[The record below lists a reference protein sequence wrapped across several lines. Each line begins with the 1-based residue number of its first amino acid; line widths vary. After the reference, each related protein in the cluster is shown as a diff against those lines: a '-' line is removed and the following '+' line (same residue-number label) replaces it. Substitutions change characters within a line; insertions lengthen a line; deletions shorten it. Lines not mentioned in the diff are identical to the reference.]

1 MKVVFS
7 CGRMNPPTL
16 GHQRV
21 VDRIH
26 ELADRDG
33 GVPLIF
39 LTQTCDAERNPLS
52 PQVKVGLVE
61 RAFSLPVRLTVS
73 PFAAV
78 DQLVEQGTE
87 EAVIVVG
94 QDRAEYFRKKGLV
107 KYAASVG
114 LQLSIETL
122 TRTDQDVSAT
132 RARQAVQDDDLAAF
146 MSLVPAPDAGF
157 AVDLFQAVSLG
168 MEEDG

>member
-7 CGRMNPPTL
+7 CGRMNPPTR

-21 VDRIH
+21 ADRIH
-26 ELADRDG
+26 ELADREG

-39 LTQTCDAERNPLS
+39 LTKTHDAERNPLS
-52 PQVKVGLVE
+52 PEVKVEMVE
-61 RAFSLPVRLTVS
+61 RAFSMPVRLTVS
-73 PFAAV
+73 PFSAV
-78 DQLVEQGTE
+78 DQLVEEGVE

-94 QDRAEYFRKKGLV
+94 QDRAEHFRKRLVEYATSIGLSL
-107 KYAASVG
+107 SV
-114 LQLSIETL
+114 ETL

-132 RARQAVQDDDLAAF
+132 RARQAVMESDFSTF

-157 AVDLFQAVSLG
+157 ATDLFRAVSLG
-168 MEEDG
+168 LEENV

>member
-1 MKVVFS
+1 MKVVFA

-16 GHQRV
+16 GHQRI

-39 LTQTCDAERNPLS
+39 LTKTHDSERNPLS
-52 PQVKVGLVE
+52 PEIKVGLVE
-61 RAFSLPVRLTVS
+61 RAFQTPVRLTVS
-73 PFAAV
+73 PFSAV
-78 DQLVEQGTE
+78 DQLVEEGVT

-94 QDRAEYFRKKGLV
+94 QDRAEHFRSKLAGYAGSIGL
-107 KYAASVG
+107 KLSV
-114 LQLSIETL
+114 EAL

-132 RARQAVQDDDLAAF
+132 RARQAVMESDLSTF
-146 MSLVPAPDAGF
+146 MTLVPAPDAGF

-168 MEEDG
+168 LEDNG